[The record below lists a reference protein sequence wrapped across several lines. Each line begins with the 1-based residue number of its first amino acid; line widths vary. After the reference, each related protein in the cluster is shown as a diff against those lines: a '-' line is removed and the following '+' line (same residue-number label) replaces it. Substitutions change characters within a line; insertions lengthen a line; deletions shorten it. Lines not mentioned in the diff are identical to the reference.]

1 MSHNDDGM
9 SEDIED
15 NEEDVVNH
23 NKSRM
28 KVLQKAVEQILL
40 MDLGYKHATKNMIN
54 PQDKLTNTFNMLYW
68 LWSKLK
74 DYYPLELKSRADHMK
89 SEIYL

>member
-28 KVLQKAVEQILL
+28 KVLQKAVE
-40 MDLGYKHATKNMIN
+40 
-54 PQDKLTNTFNMLYW
+54 
-68 LWSKLK
+68 
-74 DYYPLELKSRADHMK
+74 
-89 SEIYL
+89 